1 MALIENDQTGQTT
14 SEENN
19 KAVVGPGA
27 SRRVFMGT
35 TVRAATDEERASV
48 RPPPR
53 PAGAA
58 DAASD
63 RGLTVREE
71 TSLALMTIVQR
82 LKQDRSLKVKVS
94 DMRSLVEEGNVDES
108 GTKMVCTLSIM
119 AFIRAAVEL
128 GAVAVV

>member
-1 MALIENDQTGQTT
+1 MALIESDQTGQTT
-14 SEENN
+14 SERNN
-19 KAVVGPGA
+19 EAVVGPEA

-58 DAASD
+58 SD
-63 RGLTVREE
+63 RGLNVREE
-71 TSLALMTIVQR
+71 TSLPLMTIVQR
-82 LKQDRSLKVKVS
+82 LKLDRSLNIKVL

-108 GTKMVCTLSIM
+108 GTEMVCTLSIM